1 MPAVVLLAA
10 LNQGGCSDLKTIDRQ
25 TDALIRSRSDWV
37 GGDPAPPSSAA
48 RNWPDGRLSG
58 PERRRLTETEP
69 TTRNPSARELRY
81 DVADEARDV
90 AGRLQAY
97 QQAERADALELD
109 LPAAWRQSQVT
120 GREFLIAQD
129 DFILSAIRLLV
140 ERHLWDPRLFA
151 TSTLSFDSAQ
161 DDGNVSSTLA
171 LINEVGVTQRLPYG
185 GEVAARWVWNA
196 TEDLRSRTT
205 GQYVQASELIL
216 EGSVPLLRGAGTV
229 AREGL
234 IQAERDL
241 IYAARDF
248 EQFRR
253 EYLVSI
259 ARDYFALVQQEQ
271 GIENLRNQLKSLRG
285 LEEQQRALYEAG
297 LIAEFELN
305 IASSEVVS
313 ATANLAGALES
324 LVLATDR
331 FAIRLGLPV
340 GRGLALRPVELVI
353 PEPEVTPDR
362 ATELAL
368 AYRLDLQ
375 NRRDQLDDA
384 RRGVVNARNGLL
396 PDLDL
401 SADVAFP
408 TDADEDEGG
417 VVYEPDDVR
426 YGAAVT
432 FGVPLDR
439 RNERL
444 ALRAATIA
452 LARADRDLDRVRD
465 EAVVGRGRGCARSTG
480 PGSTCACASRRSRSI
495 CAAWRSKSS
504 RPTWSPRSS
513 AWTPR
518 TRSWRRRTR
527 ATRRPRTSATPCW
540 TTCWRRGNSAW
551 PGMGRSCPCR
561 EWRRWALRG
570 QRPQRRSRPRAMP
583 APGGPRQAAAA
594 YHFRCAIS
602 AASSVSAAA
611 ILACR
616 SSVICWASMRSRGGS
631 A

>member
-465 EAVVGRGRGCARSTG
+465 EAVVEARARVREIDRARFDLRLREQAVEINLRRLEEQILKADLVTPQQRVDTENALLAAQNARDQAATDLRNAVLDYLLATG
-480 PGSTCACASRRSRSI
+480 QLRVARDGTFLPL
-495 CAAWRSKSS
+495 
-504 RPTWSPRSS
+504 
-513 AWTPR
+513 
-518 TRSWRRRTR
+518 
-527 ATRRPRTSATPCW
+527 
-540 TTCWRRGNSAW
+540 
-551 PGMGRSCPCR
+551 PGMEAVGAEGTAPATAEPPPSDAGAGRP
-561 EWRRWALRG
+561 
-570 QRPQRRSRPRAMP
+570 
-583 APGGPRQAAAA
+583 
-594 YHFRCAIS
+594 
-602 AASSVSAAA
+602 
-611 ILACR
+611 
-616 SSVICWASMRSRGGS
+616 
-631 A
+631 